1 MKRYDK
7 LLLVDKEDTAMAPMA
22 EAIMQHRLL
31 LEDILIESRGLV
43 VLFEEPVNPRTEKI
57 LDMKGL
63 ITEQQHTSRQL
74 EESDFDERTLILTMQ
89 QAQKDKIMAE
99 YRDPLNVFTLREYV
113 GADEDPADPYGG
125 DLEEYET
132 CFEQLWFMTNR
143 LADILISDA
152 EVPRFQP

>member
-89 QAQKDKIMAE
+89 QTAVLRCLRLLTLVMIM
-99 YRDPLNVFTLREYV
+99 
-113 GADEDPADPYGG
+113 
-125 DLEEYET
+125 
-132 CFEQLWFMTNR
+132 
-143 LADILISDA
+143 ISSS
-152 EVPRFQP
+152 

>member
-113 GADEDPADPYGG
+113 GADEDPSDPYGG

>member
-22 EAIMQHRLL
+22 EAIMQHRML

-43 VLFEEPVNPRTEKI
+43 VLFEEPVNPRAWQV
-57 LDMKGL
+57 LDLKGL
-63 ITEQQHTSRQL
+63 TTEGEQHTSRQL
-74 EESDFDERTLILTMQ
+74 EEADFDERTLVLTMQ
-89 QAQKDKIMAE
+89 EAQKEKILSE
-99 YRDPLNVFTLREYV
+99 YHSPVNVFTLREYV

-125 DLEEYET
+125 SLEEYET

-143 LADILISDA
+143 LADIIKQ
-152 EVPRFQP
+152 EG

>member
-125 DLEEYET
+125 DGPP
-132 CFEQLWFMTNR
+132 MR
-143 LADILISDA
+143 GSDA
-152 EVPRFQP
+152 TRDGASPSPPAAREPPL

>member
-113 GADEDPADPYGG
+113 GADEDPSDPYGG

-143 LADILISDA
+143 LADISISDA